1 MNMVNDNTKTEYY
14 NIPFSVS
21 QIANKQLPAQYKLV
35 FAFILSFKKTGFF
48 ASNDYICKKLGLEP
62 RTAQRALASLEKLG
76 LIKRTQTRNG
86 LKVVKRT
93 ITPVTS
99 TGAFYGIPSAVFTN
113 KDIKATD
120 KLLYGVVI
128 YTAFNSESTQTN
140 SNLGKYIGIRGQQV
154 SNGLQRLKDKGLI
167 DIKTSKHART
177 IIPKISLYTGEQK
190 ELADSKD
197 TADNPRTSQDADKDG
212 AKYTADVLAV
222 IDLANKAGYEIDIEK
237 WLSYMSTEL
246 IEFAIRQGNRYQV
259 PANRFKYVI
268 QTIATKQAQG
278 KTIDKETVDSA
289 VYLWR

>member
-1 MNMVNDNTKTEYY
+1 MVNDNTRTEYY
-14 NIPFSVS
+14 SIPFSIS
-21 QIANKQLPAQYKLV
+21 RIENKQLPAQYKLV
-35 FAFILSFKKTGFF
+35 FAFILSFKKRGFF
-48 ASNDYICKKLGLEP
+48 ASNDYICEKLGLEP
-62 RTAQRALASLEKLG
+62 RTVQRALASLERLG

-99 TGAFYGIPSAVFTN
+99 TGAFFGIPTAVLTN

-128 YTAFNSESTQTN
+128 YTAYNNESTQTN
-140 SNLGKYIGIRGQQV
+140 SNLSQYIGIRGQQV
-154 SNGLQRLKDKGLI
+154 SNGLKRLKDKGLI
-167 DIKTSKHART
+167 DIKISKHART
-177 IIPKISLYTGEQK
+177 ITPKISLYTGEPK
-190 ELADSKD
+190 DAPADGKN
-197 TADNPRTSQDADKDG
+197 TADNPITSQDADKDG
-212 AKYTADVLAV
+212 AKYPADVLAV

-259 PANRFKYVI
+259 PANRFKCVI

-278 KTIDKETVDSA
+278 ETIDSKTVDSA

>member
-1 MNMVNDNTKTEYY
+1 MVNDNTKTEYY
-14 NIPFSVS
+14 NIPFSIS
-21 QIANKQLPAQYKLV
+21 KIENKQLPAQYKLV

-48 ASNDYICKKLGLEP
+48 ASNDYICEKLGLEL
-62 RTAQRALASLEKLG
+62 RAIQRALASLERLG

-99 TGAFYGIPSAVFTN
+99 TGAFYGIPTAVFTN

-120 KLLYGVVI
+120 KLLCGVVI
-128 YTAFNSESTQTN
+128 YTAYNNESTQTN

-154 SNGLQRLKDKGLI
+154 SNGLKRLKDKGLVE
-167 DIKTSKHART
+167 IKTSKHART
-177 IIPKISLYTGEQK
+177 ITPKISLYTGEQK

-197 TADNPRTSQDADKDG
+197 TADNPRTSQGADKDG
-212 AKYTADVLAV
+212 AKYPADVLAV
-222 IDLANKAGYEIDIEK
+222 IDLANKAGYELDIEK
-237 WLSYMSTEL
+237 WLGYMSTEL
-246 IEFAIRQGNRYQV
+246 IEFAIRQGNKYQV

-278 KTIDKETVDSA
+278 KTIDKKTVDNV

>member
-1 MNMVNDNTKTEYY
+1 MVNDNTRTEYY
-14 NIPFSVS
+14 NIPFSIS
-21 QIANKQLPAQYKLV
+21 KIENKQLPAQYKLV

-48 ASNDYICKKLGLEP
+48 ASNDYICEKLGLEL
-62 RTAQRALASLEKLG
+62 RTVQRAFASLERLG

-120 KLLYGVVI
+120 KLLYGIVI
-128 YTAFNSESTQTN
+128 YTAYNNESTQTN

-154 SNGLQRLKDKGLI
+154 SNGLKRLKDKGLI
-167 DIKTSKHART
+167 DIEISKHART
-177 IIPKISLYTGEQK
+177 ITPKISLYTGEQK
-190 ELADSKD
+190 DTPADGKD

-212 AKYTADVLAV
+212 AKYPADVLAV

-278 KTIDKETVDSA
+278 KTIDKKTVDNV